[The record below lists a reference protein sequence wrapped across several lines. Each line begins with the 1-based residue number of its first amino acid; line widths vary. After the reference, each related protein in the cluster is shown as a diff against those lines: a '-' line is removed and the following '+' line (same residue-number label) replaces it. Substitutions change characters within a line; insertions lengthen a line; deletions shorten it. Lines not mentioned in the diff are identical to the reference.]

1 MVGYLRLTMLL
12 LLVCM
17 NAAYAMQPSFSVI
30 LDTHQVE
37 YGKSVKLI
45 LETTRTT
52 PSLDQLSLNG
62 LEKNFVVETGY
73 SAGRATDAGGQ
84 RREVRLY
91 PRHSGSLAIPA
102 LHFQELNSQPITLQV
117 SQAIDHKTNTPIR
130 IMSRIDSQ
138 DVWFKQAI
146 KLTMQFETSAPVIV
160 LDSEPARIDNIQ
172 ILQIPVDHRPAV
184 NGSNNSL
191 HRIGWILYP
200 TRVGSHQLQLPA
212 IRYIRDGV
220 TTHRFYP
227 PPLKLKV
234 RPLPRYVPATMP
246 VGNVTLDMRLPDKW
260 FVQAGKLQY
269 LSILLRGEGIRQQ
282 DLPSLE
288 QQFKSTDAIKYY
300 PASTNDKVLM
310 DFFGLTSIRE
320 YHIPFVTQTSNVIH
334 PSALRIQYF
343 DPDSGRIV
351 TRQEFPGSVISINR
365 WWVFTGLALLL
376 AVLWR
381 LYRYLTPKTK
391 TVWLRYQNYLS
402 AMTTLEQEKSTDAI
416 KAAIQKIACA
426 ESWPTN
432 LTFAAWYKHWSLCHG
447 EDDDLQQVIEK
458 LQQHRYGGGS
468 VDFDW
473 LRKQLTRSVLH
484 RYRLLR
490 FLYRFR
496 QAA

>member
-1 MVGYLRLTMLL
+1 
-12 LLVCM
+12 M
-17 NAAYAMQPSFSVI
+17 NAAYAMQSSFSVT

-37 YGKSVKLI
+37 YGKSVELT
-45 LETTRTT
+45 LETTRTS
-52 PSLDQLSLNG
+52 PSLDKVSLNG

-73 SAGRATDAGGQ
+73 SAGRDTNVGGQ
-84 RREVRLY
+84 HREVRLY

-102 LHFQELNSQPITLQV
+102 LHFQELTSQPLTLQV

-130 IMSRIDSQ
+130 IMNHIDSQ

-146 KLTMQFETSAPVIV
+146 KLTMEFETSAPVIV
-160 LDSEPARIDNIQ
+160 LESEPARIDTIQ
-172 ILQIPVDHRPAV
+172 ILQSPVDHRPAD

-234 RPLPRYVPATMP
+234 RPLPRYVPTTMP

-269 LSILLRGEGIRQQ
+269 LSVLLRGEGIRKQ

-288 QQFKSTDAIKYY
+288 QQFKSTDTIKYY
-300 PASTNDKVLM
+300 PASTNDKVLL
-310 DFFGLTSIRE
+310 DFSGLTSIRE
-320 YHIPFVTQTSNVIH
+320 YRIPFVTQTSNVIH

-365 WWVFTGLALLL
+365 WWVFAGLVLLL
-376 AVLWR
+376 AGLWR
-381 LYRYLTPKTK
+381 LYWYLMPKLK
-391 TVWLRYQNYLS
+391 TLWLRYQNYLS
-402 AMTTLEQEKSTDAI
+402 ALATLEQAKSTDAI
-416 KAAIQKIACA
+416 KAAIQKIAGA

-432 LTFAAWYKHWSLCHG
+432 LTFTAWFKHWRLRHG
-447 EDDDLQQVIEK
+447 EDDDLHKVIEH
-458 LQQHRYGGGS
+458 LQQHRYGGES
-468 VDFDW
+468 FDFDRS
-473 LRKQLTRSVLH
+473 RKQLMHSVLH

-496 QAA
+496 